1 MDTAIGGVGQ
11 GGADV
16 TSHYGETPEQ
26 AADSVPNTTGSFR
39 NYIVFLFEKEIEK
52 TIVCFES
59 VHVRPLQ

>member
-26 AADSVPNTTGSFR
+26 AADGDDPAPSDGF
-39 NYIVFLFEKEIEK
+39 Y
-52 TIVCFES
+52 
-59 VHVRPLQ
+59 